1 MTSGLPVDPAAPG
14 AVGVALA
21 SGGAGWEPPV
31 IPLIEAYRSGL
42 RLVRRCVDLA
52 DLLAVCRAGL
62 VQVAVVSAGLARLDA
77 DDVAGLRA
85 VGVSVLVVESSQQSG
100 SALTL
105 GATDVVGASVSPDVL
120 VERIR
125 RCAGS
130 PSLRAERA
138 AVDPPPVS
146 TLEEPG
152 HGRVVAV
159 CSAAGSPGRSTL
171 AVGAAGLLARSG
183 RLAMLVDADV
193 AGGAVGTL
201 LGMVDDTPGLPAACR
216 SAARGRLDPAVL
228 AAHAVAVS
236 AELRVLTAA
245 PRPDRWR
252 ELRPSALRTVLG
264 TARSLADVVVVDCG
278 AGLPDAEEHSHA
290 STPGAVTAAVLAEA
304 DVVLLVASADP
315 VGMVRLGHL
324 LESVDLSTMDAS
336 PAVVVTRVRGSVVG
350 RHPEAQVR
358 QTLARLAPGLP
369 AYLVP
374 DDPVAV
380 DRAAR
385 RGQPV
390 TDVAPESGLARALEA
405 LVTEVVDPEQ
415 AGGPASSIGRR
426 PRPARRWSRRGRSIA

>member
-1 MTSGLPVDPAAPG
+1 MTSPLPVDPAVPS

-21 SGGAGWEPPV
+21 SGGASWEPPL
-31 IPLIEAYRSGL
+31 IPRIEQFRSGL

-62 VQVAVVSAGLARLDA
+62 VQVVVVAAGLARLDA
-77 DDVAGLRA
+77 DDVAGMRA
-85 VGVSVLVVESSQQSG
+85 LGVSVLVVESSQEPG
-100 SALTL
+100 SALAL
-105 GATDVVGASVSPDVL
+105 GATDVVSASVSPDVL

-125 RCAGS
+125 RCAES
-130 PSLRAERA
+130 PSARSEQARVLATT
-138 AVDPPPVS
+138 PPPDDA
-146 TLEEPG
+146 G

-171 AVGAAGLLARSG
+171 AVGAAGLLARRG
-183 RLAMLVDADV
+183 RPAMLVDADV
-193 AGGAVGTL
+193 AGGAVSTL

-236 AELRVLTAA
+236 DQMRVLTAA

-252 ELRPSALRTVLG
+252 ELRPSALRTVLS

-278 AGLPDAEEHSHA
+278 AGLPDVEREPYPA
-290 STPGAVTAAVLAEA
+290 SSPGAVTAAVLAEA
-304 DVVLLVASADP
+304 DVALLVASADP

-324 LESVDLSTMDAS
+324 LESVDEVMPDTS
-336 PAVVVTRVRGSVVG
+336 PVLVVTRVRGSVVG

-358 QTLARLAPGLP
+358 QTLARVAPGLR
-369 AYLVP
+369 AHLLP
-374 DDPVAV
+374 DDPEAV

-385 RGQPV
+385 RGEPV
-390 TDVAPESGLARALEA
+390 VDVAPASDLARALEV
-405 LVTEVVDPEQ
+405 LVADVIDPEVSGASVSEA
-415 AGGPASSIGRR
+415 AGR
-426 PRPARRWSRRGRSIA
+426 PRPSRRWARRRRSIA

>member
-290 STPGAVTAAVLAEA
+290 SAPGAVTAAVLTEA

-390 TDVAPESGLARALEA
+390 TDVAPESGLVRALEA

-415 AGGPASSIGRR
+415 AGGPVSSVGRR

>member
-52 DLLAVCRAGL
+52 DLLAVCRVGL

-130 PSLRAERA
+130 PSLRAEPA

-146 TLEEPG
+146 SLDKPG

-171 AVGAAGLLARSG
+171 AVGAAGLLAQSG

-415 AGGPASSIGRR
+415 AGGPASSVGRR

>member
-415 AGGPASSIGRR
+415 AGGPASSIDRR

>member
-1 MTSGLPVDPAAPG
+1 MTSGLPVEPAVPS

-21 SGGAGWEPPV
+21 SGGAGWEPPL
-31 IPLIEAYRSGL
+31 IPRIEQYRSGL

-52 DLLAVCRAGL
+52 DLLAVSRAGL
-62 VQVAVVSAGLARLDA
+62 VQVAVVSAGLTRLDA
-77 DDVAGLRA
+77 DDVAGLRTL
-85 VGVSVLVVESSQQSG
+85 GVSVLVVESSQQSG
-100 SALTL
+100 SALAL
-105 GATDVVGASVSPDVL
+105 GATDVVGTSVSPEAL

-125 RCAGS
+125 RCAQF
-130 PSLRAERA
+130 PTLRAEPDLP
-138 AVDPPPVS
+138 AVSAPESEAV
-146 TLEEPG
+146 G

-171 AVGAAGLLARSG
+171 AVGAAGLLAGSG
-183 RLAMLVDADV
+183 RLTMLVDADV
-193 AGGAVGTL
+193 AGGAVSTL

-264 TARSLADVVVVDCG
+264 TARSLADIVVVDCG
-278 AGLPDAEEHSHA
+278 AGLPDAEPEPYPA

-324 LESVDLSTMDAS
+324 LESVDDATFD
-336 PAVVVTRVRGSVVG
+336 PAPVVVVTRVRGSVVG

-358 QTLARLAPGLP
+358 QTLARLAPGLR

-374 DDPVAV
+374 DDPDAV

-390 TDVAPESGLARALEA
+390 TDVAPESSVTRALTT
-405 LVTEVVDPEQ
+405 LVAEVLD
-415 AGGPASSIGRR
+415 PASVDGSVSGRGRR
-426 PRPARRWSRRGRSIA
+426 ARPPRRSARRRRSIA